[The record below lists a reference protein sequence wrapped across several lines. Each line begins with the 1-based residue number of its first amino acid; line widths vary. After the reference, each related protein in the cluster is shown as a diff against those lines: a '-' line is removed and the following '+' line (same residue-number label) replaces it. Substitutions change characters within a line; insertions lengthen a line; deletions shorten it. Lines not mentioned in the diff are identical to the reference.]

1 MPKRKVVYVS
11 PSDKGKWSV
20 KTQGAQRALK
30 NCATK
35 NDAVGFGQQLA
46 KKAGLGQLK
55 IPEGIHLRERS
66 VPSGGIKE
74 LNGKK
79 PVD

>member
-55 IPEGIHLRERS
+55 IQKRDGTYQKEYTYGSDPYPPEG
-66 VPSGGIKE
+66 
-74 LNGKK
+74 
-79 PVD
+79 